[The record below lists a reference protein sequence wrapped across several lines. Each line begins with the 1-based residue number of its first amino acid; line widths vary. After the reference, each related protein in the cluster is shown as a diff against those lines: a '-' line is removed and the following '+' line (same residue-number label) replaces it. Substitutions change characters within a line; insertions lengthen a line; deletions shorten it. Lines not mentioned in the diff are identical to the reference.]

1 MKNYFARQCSVT
13 QKGMNEGWVWC
24 DGAFYTSTLEIT
36 LKECRK
42 DREHILEYVKEFSK
56 NKLDLL
62 NEIQNHEEYHELLEA
77 IKRAENNTETDEDLL
92 LIGYQLDYVYYT
104 EWECE
109 EDMEYQEIDGEL
121 TEIIN

>member
-1 MKNYFARQCSVT
+1 MKYARQCSIT
-13 QKGMNEGWVWC
+13 HKGMNEGWVWC
-24 DGAFYTSTLEIT
+24 DGAFYTSTLKQT

-42 DREHILEYVKEFSK
+42 DREHILEYVKEFSD

-62 NEIQNHEEYHELLEA
+62 DVIQHHEEYDELIEA
-77 IKRAENNTETDEDLL
+77 IKRAENNKETDEDLL

-109 EDMEYQEIDGEL
+109 EDMEYQEINGIL
-121 TEIIN
+121 TEINK